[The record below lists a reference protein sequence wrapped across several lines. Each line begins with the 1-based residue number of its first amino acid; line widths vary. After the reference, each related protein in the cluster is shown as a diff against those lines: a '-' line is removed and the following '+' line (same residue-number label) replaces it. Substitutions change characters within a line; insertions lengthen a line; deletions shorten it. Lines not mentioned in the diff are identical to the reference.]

1 MSEALQ
7 NSNTLDTPIQFI
19 KGVGPKRAE
28 VLHSL
33 GISTIKDLL
42 YYFPRKYVDRTSL
55 STIGSIQEG
64 DEVNLVGRVKSVN
77 LRRMK
82 KGNFVTANVADHT
95 GSIRLMWFNAADYI
109 HQSLKVGD
117 LLTMHGKVAAYK
129 GSHQIVH
136 PEYDK
141 LNANEISLTT
151 GFIIPVYP
159 LTDDLKKSGLE
170 NRNLRKI
177 IYLALQSVEN
187 IDDHFDT
194 DLREQF
200 DIQDLNTALRNI
212 HYPKDFVSLEK
223 SVHRLKYDE
232 HFFLQLLLA
241 KRKSKIKEN
250 KYDSIKFKTKS
261 YNKILKNL
269 HFELT
274 GSQQLSLREIVDD
287 FLSENPMNRMIQG
300 DVGCGKTIVSIL
312 ASAIVVDN
320 NYQVA
325 IMAPTDLLS
334 KQLFKNF
341 KSQFESIGV
350 ECTLLVGSLKPKE
363 KNKVLGEIKSGKSN
377 IIIGTHALFQKDVI
391 FNNLGFVVIDEQHR
405 FGVNQRQKLLSKSNN
420 PNLMAMT
427 ATPIPRTLAITYNG
441 DMDLSIID
449 ELPKNRPDIH
459 TSFIEKENL
468 STAFNFIREK
478 VEDGGQTII
487 VYPLIN
493 ESEKQDLSAAV
504 ESYEYLR
511 DNIFP
516 DLTVGLMHGKLE
528 DENKNL
534 EMKNFMKGEID
545 ILVSTTVVEV
555 GIDNPNVNVMLIN
568 NSERFGLSQLHQLRG
583 RVGRGT
589 MESYCLLCSDS
600 ESPKTKERLSIIVNS
615 RNGFEIAD
623 EDLKLRGPGEFFG
636 EKQSGFVKFKIA
648 DLITDG
654 PIIRDARMKAF
665 EIIKNDANLSQ
676 ENHSFIKQKFDNEYF
691 KLFLKTAE
699 HAVDPNQD
707 PISK

>member
-7 NSNTLDTPIQFI
+7 NSNSLDTPIQFI
-19 KGVGPKRAE
+19 KGVGPKRAK
-28 VLHSL
+28 VLESL
-33 GISTIKDLL
+33 NIFTIKDLL
-42 YYFPRKYVDRTSL
+42 YYFPRKYLDRTSL
-55 STIGSIQEG
+55 STIGSISEG

-129 GSHQIVH
+129 GSPQIVH

-159 LTDDLKKSGLE
+159 LTDDLKKSGLD

-177 IYLALQSVEN
+177 IYLALESVDS
-187 IDDHFDT
+187 IDDHFDK
-194 DLREQF
+194 DLRKKFNIEDL
-200 DIQDLNTALRNI
+200 DISLRNI
-212 HYPKDFVSLEK
+212 HYPKNFESLEK
-223 SVHRLKYDE
+223 STHRLKYDE

-241 KRKSKIKEN
+241 MRKSKIKEN

-269 HFELT
+269 DFELT

-287 FLSENPMNRMIQG
+287 FISENPMNRMIQG

-312 ASAIVVDN
+312 ASSIVVDN
-320 NYQVA
+320 DYQVG

-334 KQLFKNF
+334 KQLYKNF
-341 KSQFESIGV
+341 KSHFEAIGIK
-350 ECTLLVGSLKPKE
+350 CSLLVGSLKPKD
-363 KNKVLGEIKSGKSN
+363 KDKVLKDIKLGKSN
-377 IIIGTHALFQKDVI
+377 IIIGTHALFQKDVQ
-391 FNNLGFVVIDEQHR
+391 FHNLGFVVIDEQHR
-405 FGVNQRQKLLSKSNN
+405 FGVNQRQKLLSKSTN

-459 TSFIEKENL
+459 TSFIEKDNL
-468 STAFNFIREK
+468 STAFNFVREK
-478 VEDGGQTII
+478 VESGGQTII

-504 ESYEYLR
+504 ESYEYLS
-511 DNIFP
+511 NSIFP
-516 DLTVGLMHGKLE
+516 DLNVGLMHGQLE
-528 DENKNL
+528 DENKNN
-534 EMKNFMKGEID
+534 EMQKFMEGDID

-583 RVGRGT
+583 RVGRGSL
-589 MESYCLLCSDS
+589 ESYCLLCSDS

-654 PIIRDARMKAF
+654 PIIRDARMNAF
-665 EIIKNDANLSQ
+665 EIIKNDANLTQ
-676 ENHSFIKQKFDNEYF
+676 NNHINIKQKFDDEYLQ
-691 KLFLKTAE
+691 LFLKTT
-699 HAVDPNQD
+699 VN
-707 PISK
+707 

>member
-7 NSNTLDTPIQFI
+7 NSNSLDTPIQFI
-19 KGVGPKRAE
+19 KGVGPKRAK
-28 VLHSL
+28 VLESL
-33 GISTIKDLL
+33 NIFTIKDLL
-42 YYFPRKYVDRTSL
+42 YYFPRKYLDRTSL
-55 STIGSIQEG
+55 STIGSISEG

-129 GSHQIVH
+129 GSPQIVH

-159 LTDDLKKSGLE
+159 LTDDLKKSGLD

-177 IYLALQSVEN
+177 IYLALESVDS
-187 IDDHFDT
+187 IDDHFDK
-194 DLREQF
+194 DLRKKFNIEDL
-200 DIQDLNTALRNI
+200 DISLRNI
-212 HYPKDFVSLEK
+212 HYPKNFESLEK
-223 SVHRLKYDE
+223 STHRLKYDE

-241 KRKSKIKEN
+241 MRKSKIKEN

-269 HFELT
+269 DFELT

-287 FLSENPMNRMIQG
+287 FISENPMNRMIQG

-312 ASAIVVDN
+312 ASSIVVDN
-320 NYQVA
+320 DYQVG

-334 KQLFKNF
+334 KQLYKNF
-341 KSQFESIGV
+341 KSHFEAIGIK
-350 ECTLLVGSLKPKE
+350 CSLLVGSLKPKD
-363 KNKVLGEIKSGKSN
+363 KDKVLEDVKLGKSN
-377 IIIGTHALFQKDVI
+377 IIIGTHALFQKDVQ
-391 FNNLGFVVIDEQHR
+391 FHNLGFVVIDEQHR
-405 FGVNQRQKLLSKSNN
+405 FGVNQRQKLLSKSTN

-459 TSFIEKENL
+459 TSFIEKDNL

-478 VEDGGQTII
+478 VESGGQTII

-504 ESYEYLR
+504 ESYEYLS
-511 DNIFP
+511 NSIFP
-516 DLTVGLMHGKLE
+516 DLNVGLMHGQLE
-528 DENKNL
+528 DENKNN
-534 EMKNFMKGEID
+534 EMQKFMEGDID

-583 RVGRGT
+583 RVGRGSL
-589 MESYCLLCSDS
+589 ESYCLLCSDS

-654 PIIRDARMKAF
+654 PIIRDARMNAF
-665 EIIKNDANLSQ
+665 EIIKNDANLTQ
-676 ENHSFIKQKFDNEYF
+676 NNHINIKQKFDDEYLQ
-691 KLFLKTAE
+691 LFLKTT
-699 HAVDPNQD
+699 VN
-707 PISK
+707 

>member
-7 NSNTLDTPIQFI
+7 NSNSLDTPIQFI
-19 KGVGPKRAE
+19 KGVGPKRAK
-28 VLHSL
+28 VLESL
-33 GISTIKDLL
+33 NIFTIKDLL
-42 YYFPRKYVDRTSL
+42 YYFPRKYLDRTSL
-55 STIGSIQEG
+55 STIGSINEG
-64 DEVNLVGRVKSVN
+64 EEVNLVGRVKSVN

-117 LLTMHGKVAAYK
+117 LLAMNGKVAAYK
-129 GSHQIVH
+129 GSPQIVH

-159 LTDDLKKSGLE
+159 LTEDLKKSGLD

-177 IYLALQSVEN
+177 IYLALESIEN
-187 IDDHFDT
+187 IDDHLNQ
-194 DLREQF
+194 DLRDKFEV
-200 DIQDLNTALRNI
+200 DDLNNSLRNI
-212 HYPKDFVSLEK
+212 HYPKNFKSLD
-223 SVHRLKYDE
+223 SSIHRLKYDE

-241 KRKSKIKEN
+241 KRKSSIKEN
-250 KYDSIKFKTKS
+250 KYDSIKFKTKT

-269 HFELT
+269 DFELT

-312 ASAIVVDN
+312 ASSIVVDN
-320 NYQVA
+320 NYQVG

-334 KQLFKNF
+334 KQLYRNFNSHF
-341 KSQFESIGV
+341 KSIGIK
-350 ECTLLVGSLKPKE
+350 CTLLVGSLKQKE
-363 KNKVLGEIKSGKSN
+363 KIKVLDDIKSGSSN
-377 IIIGTHALFQKDVI
+377 IIIGTHALFQKDVK

-405 FGVNQRQKLLSKSNN
+405 FGVNQRQKLLSKSIN

-459 TSFIEKENL
+459 TSFIENDNL

-478 VEDGGQTII
+478 VEVGGQTII

-504 ESYEYLR
+504 ESFEYLR

-516 DLTVGLMHGKLE
+516 DLKVGLMHGKLE
-528 DENKNL
+528 EENKNN
-534 EMKNFMKGEID
+534 EMKKFMNGNID
-545 ILVSTTVVEV
+545 VLVSTTVVEV
-555 GIDNPNVNVMLIN
+555 GIDNPNVNVILIN

-583 RVGRGT
+583 RVGRGIL
-589 MESYCLLCSDS
+589 ESYCVLCSDS
-600 ESPKTKERLSIIVNS
+600 ESPKTKERLNIIVNS
-615 RNGFEIAD
+615 RNGFDIAD

-654 PIIRDARMKAF
+654 PIIRDARMNAF
-665 EIIKNDANLSQ
+665 EIIKNDANLTQ
-676 ENHSFIKQKFDNEYF
+676 NNHSMIKQKFDDEYLQ
-691 KLFLKTAE
+691 LFLKTT
-699 HAVDPNQD
+699 VN
-707 PISK
+707 

>member
-7 NSNTLDTPIQFI
+7 NSNSLDTPIQFI
-19 KGVGPKRAE
+19 KGVGPKRAK
-28 VLHSL
+28 VLESL
-33 GISTIKDLL
+33 NIFTIKDLL
-42 YYFPRKYVDRTSL
+42 YYFPRKYLDRTSL
-55 STIGSIQEG
+55 STIGSISEG

-129 GSHQIVH
+129 GSPQIVH

-159 LTDDLKKSGLE
+159 LTDDLKKSGLD

-177 IYLALQSVEN
+177 IYLALESVDS
-187 IDDHFDT
+187 IDDHFDK
-194 DLREQF
+194 DLRKKFNIEDL
-200 DIQDLNTALRNI
+200 DISLRNI
-212 HYPKDFVSLEK
+212 HYPKNFESLEK
-223 SVHRLKYDE
+223 STHRLKYDE

-241 KRKSKIKEN
+241 MRKSKIKEN

-269 HFELT
+269 DFELT

-287 FLSENPMNRMIQG
+287 FISENPMNRMIQG

-312 ASAIVVDN
+312 ASSIVVDN
-320 NYQVA
+320 DYQVG

-334 KQLFKNF
+334 KQLYKNF
-341 KSQFESIGV
+341 KSHFEAIGIK
-350 ECTLLVGSLKPKE
+350 CSLLVGSLKPKD
-363 KNKVLGEIKSGKSN
+363 KDKVLKDIKLGKSN
-377 IIIGTHALFQKDVI
+377 IIIGTHALFQKDVQ
-391 FNNLGFVVIDEQHR
+391 FHNLGFVVIDEQHR
-405 FGVNQRQKLLSKSNN
+405 FGVNQRQKLLSKSTN

-459 TSFIEKENL
+459 TSFIEKDNL

-478 VEDGGQTII
+478 IESGGQTII

-504 ESYEYLR
+504 ESYEYLS
-511 DNIFP
+511 NSIFP
-516 DLTVGLMHGKLE
+516 DLNVGLMHGQLE
-528 DENKNL
+528 DENKNN
-534 EMKNFMKGEID
+534 EMQKFMEGDID

-583 RVGRGT
+583 RVGRGSL
-589 MESYCLLCSDS
+589 ESYCLLCSDS

-654 PIIRDARMKAF
+654 PIIRDARMNAF
-665 EIIKNDANLSQ
+665 EIIKNDANLTQ
-676 ENHSFIKQKFDNEYF
+676 NNHINIKQKFDDEYLQ
-691 KLFLKTAE
+691 LFLKTT
-699 HAVDPNQD
+699 VN
-707 PISK
+707 

>member
-33 GISTIKDLL
+33 GISKIKDLL

-64 DEVNLVGRVKSVN
+64 DEVNLVGRIKSVN

-95 GSIRLMWFNAADYI
+95 GSIRLMWFNASDYI

-177 IYLALQSVEN
+177 IYLALQSIEK
-187 IDDHFDT
+187 IDDHFDK

-200 DIQDLNTALRNI
+200 DVEDLNTALRNI
-212 HYPKDFVSLEK
+212 HYPKDFESLEK

-341 KSQFESIGV
+341 KSQFESIGI
-350 ECTLLVGSLKPKE
+350 ECTLLVGSLKPKN
-363 KNKVLGEIKSGKSN
+363 KNKALNEIKSGKSN

-449 ELPKNRPDIH
+449 ELPKNRPNIN
-459 TSFIEKENL
+459 TSYIEKENL
-468 STAFNFIREK
+468 PTAFNFIREK
-478 VEDGGQTII
+478 VEAGGQTII

-534 EMKNFMKGEID
+534 EMNNFMNGDID

-589 MESYCLLCSDS
+589 IESYCLLCSDS

-676 ENHSFIKQKFDNEYF
+676 QNHSFIKQKFDNEYL
-691 KLFLKTAE
+691 KLFLKTT
-699 HAVDPNQD
+699 VN
-707 PISK
+707 

>member
-7 NSNTLDTPIQFI
+7 NSNSLDTPIQFI
-19 KGVGPKRAE
+19 KGVGPKRAK
-28 VLHSL
+28 VLESL
-33 GISTIKDLL
+33 NIFTIKDLL
-42 YYFPRKYVDRTSL
+42 YYFPRKYLDRTSL
-55 STIGSIQEG
+55 STIGSISEG

-129 GSHQIVH
+129 GSPQIVH

-159 LTDDLKKSGLE
+159 LTDDLKKSGLD

-177 IYLALQSVEN
+177 IYLALESVDS
-187 IDDHFDT
+187 IDDHFDK
-194 DLREQF
+194 DLRKKFNIEDL
-200 DIQDLNTALRNI
+200 DISLRNI
-212 HYPKDFVSLEK
+212 HYPKNFESLEK
-223 SVHRLKYDE
+223 STHRLKYDE

-241 KRKSKIKEN
+241 MRKSKIKEN

-269 HFELT
+269 DFELT

-287 FLSENPMNRMIQG
+287 FISENPMNRMIQG

-312 ASAIVVDN
+312 ASSIVVDN
-320 NYQVA
+320 DYQVG

-334 KQLFKNF
+334 KQLYKNF
-341 KSQFESIGV
+341 KSHFEAIGIK
-350 ECTLLVGSLKPKE
+350 CSLLVGSLKPKD
-363 KNKVLGEIKSGKSN
+363 KDKVLKDIKLGKSN
-377 IIIGTHALFQKDVI
+377 IIIGTHALFQKDVK
-391 FNNLGFVVIDEQHR
+391 FHNLGFVVIDEQHR
-405 FGVNQRQKLLSKSNN
+405 FGVNQRQKLLSKSTN

-459 TSFIEKENL
+459 TSFIEKDNL

-478 VEDGGQTII
+478 VESGGQTII

-504 ESYEYLR
+504 ESYEYLS
-511 DNIFP
+511 NSIFP
-516 DLTVGLMHGKLE
+516 DLNVGLMHGQLE
-528 DENKNL
+528 DENKNN
-534 EMKNFMKGEID
+534 EMQKFMEGDID
-545 ILVSTTVVEV
+545 ILISTTVVEV

-583 RVGRGT
+583 RVGRGSL
-589 MESYCLLCSDS
+589 ESYCLLCSDS

-654 PIIRDARMKAF
+654 PIIRDARMNAF
-665 EIIKNDANLSQ
+665 EIIKNDANLTQ
-676 ENHSFIKQKFDNEYF
+676 NNHINIKQKFDDEYLQ
-691 KLFLKTAE
+691 LFLKTT
-699 HAVDPNQD
+699 VN
-707 PISK
+707 

>member
-493 ESEKQDLSAAV
+493 ESEKQDLSAVV
-504 ESYEYLR
+504 ESFEYLR

-676 ENHSFIKQKFDNEYF
+676 ENHSFIKQKFDNEYL
-691 KLFLKTAE
+691 KLFLKTT
-699 HAVDPNQD
+699 VN
-707 PISK
+707 

>member
-7 NSNTLDTPIQFI
+7 NSNSLDTPIQFI
-19 KGVGPKRAE
+19 KGVGPKRAK
-28 VLHSL
+28 VLESL
-33 GISTIKDLL
+33 NIFTIKDLL
-42 YYFPRKYVDRTSL
+42 YYFPRKYLDRTSL
-55 STIGSIQEG
+55 STIGSISEG

-129 GSHQIVH
+129 GSPQIVH

-159 LTDDLKKSGLE
+159 LTDDLKKSGLD

-177 IYLALQSVEN
+177 IYLALESVDS
-187 IDDHFDT
+187 IDDHFDK
-194 DLREQF
+194 DLRKKFNIEDL
-200 DIQDLNTALRNI
+200 DISLRNI
-212 HYPKDFVSLEK
+212 HYPKNFESLEK
-223 SVHRLKYDE
+223 STHRLKYDE

-241 KRKSKIKEN
+241 MRKSKIKEN

-269 HFELT
+269 DFELT

-287 FLSENPMNRMIQG
+287 FISENPMNRMIQG

-312 ASAIVVDN
+312 ASSIVVDN
-320 NYQVA
+320 DYQVG

-334 KQLFKNF
+334 KQLYKNF
-341 KSQFESIGV
+341 KSHFEAIGIK
-350 ECTLLVGSLKPKE
+350 CSLLVGSLKPKD
-363 KNKVLGEIKSGKSN
+363 KDKVLEDIKLGKSN
-377 IIIGTHALFQKDVI
+377 IIIGTHALFQKDVQ
-391 FNNLGFVVIDEQHR
+391 FHNLGFVVIDEQHR
-405 FGVNQRQKLLSKSNN
+405 FGVNQRQKLLSKSTN

-459 TSFIEKENL
+459 TSFIEKDNL

-478 VEDGGQTII
+478 VESGGQTII

-504 ESYEYLR
+504 ESYEYLS
-511 DNIFP
+511 NSIFP
-516 DLTVGLMHGKLE
+516 DLNVGLMHGQLE
-528 DENKNL
+528 DENKNN
-534 EMKNFMKGEID
+534 EMQKFMEGDID

-583 RVGRGT
+583 RVGRGSL
-589 MESYCLLCSDS
+589 ESYCLLCSDS

-648 DLITDG
+648 DLISDG
-654 PIIRDARMKAF
+654 PIIRDARMNAF
-665 EIIKNDANLSQ
+665 EIIKNDANLTQ
-676 ENHSFIKQKFDNEYF
+676 NNHINIKQKFDDEYLQ
-691 KLFLKTAE
+691 LFLKTT
-699 HAVDPNQD
+699 VN
-707 PISK
+707 

>member
-187 IDDHFDT
+187 IDDHFDS
-194 DLREQF
+194 DLRKQF

-363 KNKVLGEIKSGKSN
+363 KNKVLDEIKSGKSN

-676 ENHSFIKQKFDNEYF
+676 ENHSFIKQKFDNEYL
-691 KLFLKTAE
+691 KLFLKTT
-699 HAVDPNQD
+699 VN
-707 PISK
+707 

>member
-7 NSNTLDTPIQFI
+7 NSNSLDTPIQFI
-19 KGVGPKRAE
+19 KGVGPKRAK
-28 VLHSL
+28 VLESL
-33 GISTIKDLL
+33 NIFTIKDLL
-42 YYFPRKYVDRTSL
+42 YYFPRKYLDRTSL
-55 STIGSIQEG
+55 STIGSISEG

-129 GSHQIVH
+129 GSPQIVH

-159 LTDDLKKSGLE
+159 LTDDLKKSGLD

-177 IYLALQSVEN
+177 IYLALESVES
-187 IDDHFDT
+187 IDDHFEK
-194 DLREQF
+194 DLRKKFNIEDL
-200 DIQDLNTALRNI
+200 DISLRNI
-212 HYPKDFVSLEK
+212 HYPKNFESLEK
-223 SVHRLKYDE
+223 STHRLKYDE

-241 KRKSKIKEN
+241 MRKSKIKEN

-269 HFELT
+269 DFELT

-287 FLSENPMNRMIQG
+287 FISENPMNRMIQG

-312 ASAIVVDN
+312 ASSIVVDN
-320 NYQVA
+320 DYQVG

-334 KQLFKNF
+334 KQLYKNF
-341 KSQFESIGV
+341 KSHFEAIGIK
-350 ECTLLVGSLKPKE
+350 CSLLVGSLKPKD
-363 KNKVLGEIKSGKSN
+363 KDKVLKDIKLGKSN
-377 IIIGTHALFQKDVI
+377 IIIGTHALFQKDVQ
-391 FNNLGFVVIDEQHR
+391 FHNLGFIVIDEQHR
-405 FGVNQRQKLLSKSNN
+405 FGVNQRQKLLSKSTN

-459 TSFIEKENL
+459 TSFIEKDNL

-478 VEDGGQTII
+478 VESGGQTII

-504 ESYEYLR
+504 ESYEYL
-511 DNIFP
+511 NNSIFP
-516 DLTVGLMHGKLE
+516 DLNVGLMHGQLE
-528 DENKNL
+528 DENKNN
-534 EMKNFMKGEID
+534 EMQKFMEGDID

-583 RVGRGT
+583 RVGRGSL
-589 MESYCLLCSDS
+589 ESYCLLCSDS

-654 PIIRDARMKAF
+654 PIIRDARMNAF
-665 EIIKNDANLSQ
+665 EIIKNDANLTQ
-676 ENHSFIKQKFDNEYF
+676 NNHINIKQKFDDEYLQ
-691 KLFLKTAE
+691 LFLKTT
-699 HAVDPNQD
+699 VN
-707 PISK
+707 

>member
-7 NSNTLDTPIQFI
+7 NSNSLDTPIQFI
-19 KGVGPKRAE
+19 KGVGPKRAK
-28 VLHSL
+28 VLESL
-33 GISTIKDLL
+33 NIFTIKDLL
-42 YYFPRKYVDRTSL
+42 YYFPRKYLDRTSL
-55 STIGSIQEG
+55 STIGSISEG

-129 GSHQIVH
+129 GSPQIVH

-159 LTDDLKKSGLE
+159 LTDDLKKSGLD

-177 IYLALQSVEN
+177 IYLALESVDS
-187 IDDHFDT
+187 IDDHFDK
-194 DLREQF
+194 DLRKKFNIEDL
-200 DIQDLNTALRNI
+200 DISLRNI
-212 HYPKDFVSLEK
+212 HYPKNFESLEK
-223 SVHRLKYDE
+223 STHRLKYDE

-241 KRKSKIKEN
+241 MRKSKIKEN

-269 HFELT
+269 DFELT

-287 FLSENPMNRMIQG
+287 FISENPMNRMIQG

-312 ASAIVVDN
+312 ASSIVVDN
-320 NYQVA
+320 DYQVG

-334 KQLFKNF
+334 KQLYKNF
-341 KSQFESIGV
+341 KSHFEAIGIK
-350 ECTLLVGSLKPKE
+350 CSLLVGSLKPKD
-363 KNKVLGEIKSGKSN
+363 KDKVLKDIKLGKSN
-377 IIIGTHALFQKDVI
+377 IIIGTHALFQKDVQ
-391 FNNLGFVVIDEQHR
+391 FHNLGFVVIDEQHR
-405 FGVNQRQKLLSKSNN
+405 FGVNQRQKLLSKSTN

-459 TSFIEKENL
+459 TSFIEKDNL

-478 VEDGGQTII
+478 VESGGQTII

-504 ESYEYLR
+504 ESYEYLS
-511 DNIFP
+511 NSIFP
-516 DLTVGLMHGKLE
+516 DLNVGLMHGQLE
-528 DENKNL
+528 DENKNN
-534 EMKNFMKGEID
+534 EMQKFMEGNID

-583 RVGRGT
+583 RVGRGSL
-589 MESYCLLCSDS
+589 ESYCLLCSDS

-648 DLITDG
+648 DLISDG
-654 PIIRDARMKAF
+654 PIIREARMNAF
-665 EIIKNDANLSQ
+665 EIIKNDANLTQ
-676 ENHSFIKQKFDNEYF
+676 NNHINIKQKFDDEYLQ
-691 KLFLKTAE
+691 LFLKTT
-699 HAVDPNQD
+699 VN
-707 PISK
+707 

>member
-7 NSNTLDTPIQFI
+7 NSNSLDTPIQFI
-19 KGVGPKRAE
+19 KGVGPKRAK
-28 VLHSL
+28 VLESL
-33 GISTIKDLL
+33 NIFTIKDLL
-42 YYFPRKYVDRTSL
+42 YYFPRKYLDRTSL
-55 STIGSIQEG
+55 STIGSISEG

-129 GSHQIVH
+129 GSPQIVH

-159 LTDDLKKSGLE
+159 LTDDLKKSGLD

-177 IYLALQSVEN
+177 IYLALESVDS
-187 IDDHFDT
+187 IDDHFDK
-194 DLREQF
+194 DLRKKFNIEDL
-200 DIQDLNTALRNI
+200 DISLRNI
-212 HYPKDFVSLEK
+212 HYPKNFESLEK
-223 SVHRLKYDE
+223 STHRLKYDE

-241 KRKSKIKEN
+241 MRKSKIKEN

-269 HFELT
+269 DFELT

-287 FLSENPMNRMIQG
+287 FISENPMNRMIQG

-312 ASAIVVDN
+312 ASSIVVDN
-320 NYQVA
+320 DYQVG

-334 KQLFKNF
+334 KQLYKNF
-341 KSQFESIGV
+341 KSHFEAIGIK
-350 ECTLLVGSLKPKE
+350 CSLLVGSLKPKD
-363 KNKVLGEIKSGKSN
+363 KDKVLEDIKLGKSN
-377 IIIGTHALFQKDVI
+377 IIIGTHALFQKDVQ
-391 FNNLGFVVIDEQHR
+391 FHNLGFVVIDEQHR
-405 FGVNQRQKLLSKSNN
+405 FGVNQRQKLLSKSTN

-459 TSFIEKENL
+459 TSFIEKDNL

-478 VEDGGQTII
+478 VESGGQTII

-504 ESYEYLR
+504 ESYEYLS
-511 DNIFP
+511 NSIFP
-516 DLTVGLMHGKLE
+516 DLNVGLMHGQLE
-528 DENKNL
+528 DENKNN
-534 EMKNFMKGEID
+534 EMQKFMEGDID
-545 ILVSTTVVEV
+545 ILISTTVVEV

-583 RVGRGT
+583 RVGRGSL
-589 MESYCLLCSDS
+589 ESYCLLCSDS

-648 DLITDG
+648 DLISDG
-654 PIIRDARMKAF
+654 PIIRDARMNAF
-665 EIIKNDANLSQ
+665 EIIKNDANLTQ
-676 ENHSFIKQKFDNEYF
+676 KNHINIKQKFDDEYL
-691 KLFLKTAE
+691 KLFLKTT
-699 HAVDPNQD
+699 VN
-707 PISK
+707 

>member
-194 DLREQF
+194 DLRKQF

-341 KSQFESIGV
+341 KSQFESIGIK
-350 ECTLLVGSLKPKE
+350 CTLLVGSLKPKE
-363 KNKVLGEIKSGKSN
+363 KNKVLDEIKSGKSN

-534 EMKNFMKGEID
+534 EMKNFMNGEID

-676 ENHSFIKQKFDNEYF
+676 ENHSFIKQKFDNEYL
-691 KLFLKTAE
+691 KLFLKTT
-699 HAVDPNQD
+699 VN
-707 PISK
+707 

>member
-223 SVHRLKYDE
+223 AVHRLKYDE

-241 KRKSKIKEN
+241 IRKSKIKEN

-487 VYPLIN
+487 VYTLIN
-493 ESEKQDLSAAV
+493 DSEKQDLSAAV

-676 ENHSFIKQKFDNEYF
+676 ENHSFIKQKFDNEYL
-691 KLFLKTAE
+691 KLFLKTT
-699 HAVDPNQD
+699 VN
-707 PISK
+707 

>member
-1 MSEALQ
+1 MKEALQ

-212 HYPKDFVSLEK
+212 HYPKDFMSLEK

-341 KSQFESIGV
+341 KSQFESIGIK
-350 ECTLLVGSLKPKE
+350 CTLLVGSLKPKE
-363 KNKVLGEIKSGKSN
+363 KNKVLDEIKSGKSN

-676 ENHSFIKQKFDNEYF
+676 ENHSFIKQKFDNEYL
-691 KLFLKTAE
+691 KLFLKTT
-699 HAVDPNQD
+699 VN
-707 PISK
+707 

>member
-1 MSEALQ
+1 LSEALQ
-7 NSNTLDTPIQFI
+7 NSNSLDTPIQFI
-19 KGVGPKRAE
+19 KGVGPKRAK
-28 VLHSL
+28 VLESL
-33 GISTIKDLL
+33 NIFTIKDLL
-42 YYFPRKYVDRTSL
+42 YYFPRKYLDRTSL
-55 STIGSIQEG
+55 STIGSISEG

-129 GSHQIVH
+129 GSPQIVH

-159 LTDDLKKSGLE
+159 LTDDLKKSGLD

-177 IYLALQSVEN
+177 IYLALESVDS
-187 IDDHFDT
+187 IDDHFDK
-194 DLREQF
+194 DLRKKFNIEDL
-200 DIQDLNTALRNI
+200 DISLRNI
-212 HYPKDFVSLEK
+212 HYPKNFESLEK
-223 SVHRLKYDE
+223 STHRLKYDE

-241 KRKSKIKEN
+241 MRKSKIKEN

-269 HFELT
+269 DFELT

-287 FLSENPMNRMIQG
+287 FISENPMNRMIQG

-312 ASAIVVDN
+312 ASSIVVDN
-320 NYQVA
+320 DYQVG

-334 KQLFKNF
+334 KQLYKNF
-341 KSQFESIGV
+341 KSHFEAIGIK
-350 ECTLLVGSLKPKE
+350 CSLLVGSLKPKD
-363 KNKVLGEIKSGKSN
+363 KDKVLKDIKLGKSN
-377 IIIGTHALFQKDVI
+377 IIIGTHALFQKDVQ
-391 FNNLGFVVIDEQHR
+391 FHNLGFVVIDEQHR
-405 FGVNQRQKLLSKSNN
+405 FGVNQRQKLLSKSTN

-459 TSFIEKENL
+459 TSFIEKDNL

-478 VEDGGQTII
+478 VESGGQTII

-504 ESYEYLR
+504 ESYEYLS
-511 DNIFP
+511 NSIFP
-516 DLTVGLMHGKLE
+516 DLNVGLMHGQLE
-528 DENKNL
+528 DENKNN
-534 EMKNFMKGEID
+534 EMQKFMEGDID

-583 RVGRGT
+583 RVGRGSL
-589 MESYCLLCSDS
+589 ESYCLLCSDS

-654 PIIRDARMKAF
+654 PIIRDARMNAF
-665 EIIKNDANLSQ
+665 EIIKNDANLTQ
-676 ENHSFIKQKFDNEYF
+676 NNHINIKQKFDDEYLQ
-691 KLFLKTAE
+691 LFLKTT
-699 HAVDPNQD
+699 VN
-707 PISK
+707 

>member
-363 KNKVLGEIKSGKSN
+363 KNKVLGQIKSGKSN

-676 ENHSFIKQKFDNEYF
+676 ENHSFIKQKFDNEYL
-691 KLFLKTAE
+691 KLFLKTT
-699 HAVDPNQD
+699 VN
-707 PISK
+707 

>member
-95 GSIRLMWFNAADYI
+95 GSIRLMWFNAADCI

-676 ENHSFIKQKFDNEYF
+676 ENHSFIKQKFDNEYL
-691 KLFLKTAE
+691 KLFLKTT
-699 HAVDPNQD
+699 VN
-707 PISK
+707 

>member
-1 MSEALQ
+1 LSEALQ
-7 NSNTLDTPIQFI
+7 NSNSLDTPIQFI
-19 KGVGPKRAE
+19 KGVGPKRAK
-28 VLHSL
+28 VLESL
-33 GISTIKDLL
+33 NIFTIKDLL
-42 YYFPRKYVDRTSL
+42 YYFPRKYLDRTSL
-55 STIGSIQEG
+55 STIGSISEG

-129 GSHQIVH
+129 GSPQIVH

-159 LTDDLKKSGLE
+159 LTDDLKKSGLD

-177 IYLALQSVEN
+177 IYLALESVDS
-187 IDDHFDT
+187 IDDHFDK
-194 DLREQF
+194 DLRKKFNIE
-200 DIQDLNTALRNI
+200 DLDMSLRNI
-212 HYPKDFVSLEK
+212 HYPKNFESLEK
-223 SVHRLKYDE
+223 STHRLKYDE

-241 KRKSKIKEN
+241 MRKSKIKEN

-269 HFELT
+269 DFELT

-287 FLSENPMNRMIQG
+287 FISENPMNRMIQG

-312 ASAIVVDN
+312 ASSIVVDN
-320 NYQVA
+320 DYQVG

-334 KQLFKNF
+334 KQLYKNF
-341 KSQFESIGV
+341 KSHFEAIGIK
-350 ECTLLVGSLKPKE
+350 CSLLVGSLKPKD
-363 KNKVLGEIKSGKSN
+363 KDKVLKDIKLGKSN
-377 IIIGTHALFQKDVI
+377 IIIGTHALFQKDVQ
-391 FNNLGFVVIDEQHR
+391 FHNLGFVVIDEQHR
-405 FGVNQRQKLLSKSNN
+405 FGVNQRQKLLSKSTN

-459 TSFIEKENL
+459 TSFIEKDNL

-478 VEDGGQTII
+478 VESGGQTII

-504 ESYEYLR
+504 ESYEYLS
-511 DNIFP
+511 NSIFP
-516 DLTVGLMHGKLE
+516 DLNVGLMHGQLE
-528 DENKNL
+528 DENKNN
-534 EMKNFMKGEID
+534 EMQKFMEGDID
-545 ILVSTTVVEV
+545 ILISTTVVEV

-583 RVGRGT
+583 RVGRGSL
-589 MESYCLLCSDS
+589 ESYCLLCSDS

-654 PIIRDARMKAF
+654 PIIRDARMNAF
-665 EIIKNDANLSQ
+665 EIIKNDANLTQ
-676 ENHSFIKQKFDNEYF
+676 NNHINIKQKFDDEYLQ
-691 KLFLKTAE
+691 LFLKTT
-699 HAVDPNQD
+699 VN
-707 PISK
+707 

>member
-7 NSNTLDTPIQFI
+7 NSNSLDTPIQFI
-19 KGVGPKRAE
+19 KGVGPKRAK
-28 VLHSL
+28 VLESL
-33 GISTIKDLL
+33 NIFTIKDLL
-42 YYFPRKYVDRTSL
+42 YYFPRKYLDRTSL
-55 STIGSIQEG
+55 STIGSISEG

-129 GSHQIVH
+129 GSPQIVH

-159 LTDDLKKSGLE
+159 LTDDLKKSGLD

-177 IYLALQSVEN
+177 IYLALESVDN
-187 IDDHFDT
+187 IDDHFDK
-194 DLREQF
+194 DLRKKFNIEDL
-200 DIQDLNTALRNI
+200 DISLRNI
-212 HYPKDFVSLEK
+212 HYPKNFESLEK
-223 SVHRLKYDE
+223 STHRLKYDE

-241 KRKSKIKEN
+241 MRKSKIKEN

-269 HFELT
+269 DFELT

-287 FLSENPMNRMIQG
+287 FISENPMNRMIQG

-312 ASAIVVDN
+312 ASSIVVDN
-320 NYQVA
+320 DYQVG

-334 KQLFKNF
+334 KQLYKNF
-341 KSQFESIGV
+341 KSHFEAIGIK
-350 ECTLLVGSLKPKE
+350 CSLLVGSLKPKD
-363 KNKVLGEIKSGKSN
+363 KDKVLKDIKLGESN
-377 IIIGTHALFQKDVI
+377 IIIGTHALFQKDVQ
-391 FNNLGFVVIDEQHR
+391 FHNLGFVVIDEQHR
-405 FGVNQRQKLLSKSNN
+405 FGVNQRQKLLSKSTN

-459 TSFIEKENL
+459 TSFIEKDNL

-478 VEDGGQTII
+478 VESGGQTII

-504 ESYEYLR
+504 ESYEYLS
-511 DNIFP
+511 NSIFP
-516 DLTVGLMHGKLE
+516 DLNVGLMHGQLE
-528 DENKNL
+528 DENKNN
-534 EMKNFMKGEID
+534 EMQKFMEGDID

-583 RVGRGT
+583 RVGRGSL
-589 MESYCLLCSDS
+589 ESYCLLCSDS

-648 DLITDG
+648 DLISDG
-654 PIIRDARMKAF
+654 PIIRDARMNAF
-665 EIIKNDANLSQ
+665 EIIKNDANLTQ
-676 ENHSFIKQKFDNEYF
+676 NNHINIKQKFDDEYLQ
-691 KLFLKTAE
+691 LFLKTT
-699 HAVDPNQD
+699 VN
-707 PISK
+707 

>member
-7 NSNTLDTPIQFI
+7 NSNSLDTPIQFI
-19 KGVGPKRAE
+19 KGVGPKRAK
-28 VLHSL
+28 VLESL
-33 GISTIKDLL
+33 NIFTIRDLL
-42 YYFPRKYVDRTSL
+42 YYFPRKYLDRTSL
-55 STIGSIQEG
+55 STIGSISEG

-109 HQSLKVGD
+109 HKSLKVGD
-117 LLTMHGKVAAYK
+117 LLTMHGKVAAFK
-129 GSHQIVH
+129 GNPQIVH

-159 LTDDLKKSGLE
+159 LTDDLKKSGLD

-177 IYLALQSVEN
+177 IYLALESVES
-187 IDDHFDT
+187 IDDHFDK
-194 DLREQF
+194 DLRKKFNIEDL
-200 DIQDLNTALRNI
+200 DISLRNI
-212 HYPKDFVSLEK
+212 HYPKNFESLEK
-223 SVHRLKYDE
+223 STHRLKYDE

-241 KRKSKIKEN
+241 MRKSKIKEN

-269 HFELT
+269 DFELT

-287 FLSENPMNRMIQG
+287 FISENPMNRMIQG

-312 ASAIVVDN
+312 ASSIVVDN
-320 NYQVA
+320 DYQVG

-334 KQLFKNF
+334 KQLYKNF
-341 KSQFESIGV
+341 KSHFEAIGIK
-350 ECTLLVGSLKPKE
+350 CSLLVGSLKPKD
-363 KNKVLGEIKSGKSN
+363 KDKILKDIKLGKSN
-377 IIIGTHALFQKDVI
+377 IIIGTHALFQKDVQ
-391 FNNLGFVVIDEQHR
+391 FHNLGFVVIDEQHR
-405 FGVNQRQKLLSKSNN
+405 FGVNQRQKLLSKSTN

-459 TSFIEKENL
+459 TSFIEKDNL
-468 STAFNFIREK
+468 PTAFNFIREK
-478 VEDGGQTII
+478 VESGGQTII

-504 ESYEYLR
+504 ESYEYLS
-511 DNIFP
+511 NSIFP
-516 DLTVGLMHGKLE
+516 DLNVGLIHGQLE
-528 DENKNL
+528 DENKNN
-534 EMKNFMKGEID
+534 EMQKFMEGDID

-583 RVGRGT
+583 RVGRGSL
-589 MESYCLLCSDS
+589 ESYCLLCSDS

-648 DLITDG
+648 DLISDG
-654 PIIRDARMKAF
+654 PIIRDARMNAF
-665 EIIKNDANLSQ
+665 EIIKNDANLTQ
-676 ENHSFIKQKFDNEYF
+676 NNHINIKQKFDDEYLQ
-691 KLFLKTAE
+691 LFLKTT
-699 HAVDPNQD
+699 VN
-707 PISK
+707 

>member
-95 GSIRLMWFNAADYI
+95 GSVRLMWFNAADYI

-129 GSHQIVH
+129 GSHQIIH

-187 IDDHFDT
+187 IDDHFDS

-200 DIQDLNTALRNI
+200 DIQDLNSALRNI
-212 HYPKDFVSLEK
+212 HYPKDFISLEK

-287 FLSENPMNRMIQG
+287 FHSENPMNRMIQG

-363 KNKVLGEIKSGKSN
+363 KNKVLDEIKSGKSN

-468 STAFNFIREK
+468 SAAFNFIREK

-516 DLTVGLMHGKLE
+516 DLTLGLMHGKLE

-534 EMKNFMKGEID
+534 EMNNFMEGEID

-676 ENHSFIKQKFDNEYF
+676 ENHSFIKQKFDNEYL
-691 KLFLKTAE
+691 KLFLKTT
-699 HAVDPNQD
+699 VN
-707 PISK
+707 

>member
-7 NSNTLDTPIQFI
+7 NSNSLDTPIQFI
-19 KGVGPKRAE
+19 KGVGPKRAK
-28 VLHSL
+28 VLESL
-33 GISTIKDLL
+33 NIFTIKDLL
-42 YYFPRKYVDRTSL
+42 YYFPRKYLDRTSL
-55 STIGSIQEG
+55 STIGSISEG

-129 GSHQIVH
+129 GSPQIVH

-159 LTDDLKKSGLE
+159 LTDDLKKSGLD

-177 IYLALQSVEN
+177 IYLALESVDS
-187 IDDHFDT
+187 IDDHFDK
-194 DLREQF
+194 DLRKKFNIEDL
-200 DIQDLNTALRNI
+200 DISLRNI
-212 HYPKDFVSLEK
+212 HYPKNFESLEK
-223 SVHRLKYDE
+223 STHRLKYDE

-241 KRKSKIKEN
+241 MRKSKIKEN

-269 HFELT
+269 DFELT

-287 FLSENPMNRMIQG
+287 FISENPMNRMIQG

-312 ASAIVVDN
+312 ASSIVVDN
-320 NYQVA
+320 DYQVG

-334 KQLFKNF
+334 KQLYKNF
-341 KSQFESIGV
+341 KSHFEAIGIK
-350 ECTLLVGSLKPKE
+350 CSLLVGSLKPKD
-363 KNKVLGEIKSGKSN
+363 KDKVLKDIKLGKSN
-377 IIIGTHALFQKDVI
+377 IIIGTHALFQKDVK
-391 FNNLGFVVIDEQHR
+391 FHNLGFVVIDEQHR
-405 FGVNQRQKLLSKSNN
+405 FGVNQRQKLLSKSTN

-459 TSFIEKENL
+459 TSFIEKDNL

-478 VEDGGQTII
+478 VESGGQTII

-493 ESEKQDLSAAV
+493 ESEKKDLSAAV
-504 ESYEYLR
+504 ESYEYLS
-511 DNIFP
+511 NSIFP
-516 DLTVGLMHGKLE
+516 DLNVGLMHGQLE
-528 DENKNL
+528 DGNKNN
-534 EMKNFMKGEID
+534 EMQKFMKGDID

-583 RVGRGT
+583 RVGRGSL
-589 MESYCLLCSDS
+589 ESYCLLSSDN

-654 PIIRDARMKAF
+654 PIIRDARMNAF
-665 EIIKNDANLSQ
+665 EIIKNDANLTQ
-676 ENHSFIKQKFDNEYF
+676 NNHINIKQKFDDEYLQ
-691 KLFLKTAE
+691 LFLKTT
-699 HAVDPNQD
+699 VN
-707 PISK
+707 

>member
-7 NSNTLDTPIQFI
+7 NSNSLDTPIQFI
-19 KGVGPKRAE
+19 KGVGPKRAK
-28 VLHSL
+28 VLESL
-33 GISTIKDLL
+33 NIFTIKDLL
-42 YYFPRKYVDRTSL
+42 YYFPRKYLDRTSL
-55 STIGSIQEG
+55 STIGSISEG

-129 GSHQIVH
+129 GSPQIVH

-159 LTDDLKKSGLE
+159 LTDDLKKSGLD

-177 IYLALQSVEN
+177 IYLALESVDN
-187 IDDHFDT
+187 IDDHFDK
-194 DLREQF
+194 DLRKKFNIEDL
-200 DIQDLNTALRNI
+200 DISLRNI
-212 HYPKDFVSLEK
+212 HYPKNFESLEK
-223 SVHRLKYDE
+223 STHRLKYDE

-241 KRKSKIKEN
+241 MRKSKIKEN

-269 HFELT
+269 DFELT

-287 FLSENPMNRMIQG
+287 FISENPMNRMIQG

-312 ASAIVVDN
+312 ASSIVVDN
-320 NYQVA
+320 DYQVG

-334 KQLFKNF
+334 KQLYKNF
-341 KSQFESIGV
+341 KSHFEAIGIK
-350 ECTLLVGSLKPKE
+350 CSLLVGSLKPKD
-363 KNKVLGEIKSGKSN
+363 KDRVLKDIKLGKSN
-377 IIIGTHALFQKDVI
+377 IIIGTHALFQKDVQ
-391 FNNLGFVVIDEQHR
+391 FHNLGFVVIDEQHR
-405 FGVNQRQKLLSKSNN
+405 FGVNQRQKLLSKSTN

-459 TSFIEKENL
+459 TSFIEKDNL

-478 VEDGGQTII
+478 VESGGQTII

-504 ESYEYLR
+504 ESYEYLS
-511 DNIFP
+511 NSIFP
-516 DLTVGLMHGKLE
+516 DLNVGLMHGQLE
-528 DENKNL
+528 DENKNN
-534 EMKNFMKGEID
+534 EMQKFMEGDID

-583 RVGRGT
+583 RVGRGSL
-589 MESYCLLCSDS
+589 ESYCLLCSDS

-654 PIIRDARMKAF
+654 PIIRDARMNAF
-665 EIIKNDANLSQ
+665 EIIKNDANLTHN
-676 ENHSFIKQKFDNEYF
+676 NHINIKQKFDDEYLQ
-691 KLFLKTAE
+691 LFLKTT
-699 HAVDPNQD
+699 VN
-707 PISK
+707 

>member
-274 GSQQLSLREIVDD
+274 GSQKLSLREIVDD

-363 KNKVLGEIKSGKSN
+363 KNKVLDEIKSGKSN

-676 ENHSFIKQKFDNEYF
+676 ENHSFIKQKFDNEYL
-691 KLFLKTAE
+691 KLFLKTT
-699 HAVDPNQD
+699 VN
-707 PISK
+707 

>member
-95 GSIRLMWFNAADYI
+95 GSVRLMWFNAADYI

-200 DIQDLNTALRNI
+200 DIQYLNTSLRNI

-676 ENHSFIKQKFDNEYF
+676 ENHSFIKQKFDNEYL
-691 KLFLKTAE
+691 KLFLKTT
-699 HAVDPNQD
+699 VN
-707 PISK
+707 

>member
-1 MSEALQ
+1 LSEALQ
-7 NSNTLDTPIQFI
+7 NSNSLDTPIQFI
-19 KGVGPKRAE
+19 KGVGPKRAK
-28 VLHSL
+28 VLESL
-33 GISTIKDLL
+33 NIFTIKDLL
-42 YYFPRKYVDRTSL
+42 YYFPRKYLDRTSL
-55 STIGSIQEG
+55 STIGSISEG

-117 LLTMHGKVAAYK
+117 LLTVHGKVAAYK
-129 GSHQIVH
+129 GSPQIVH

-159 LTDDLKKSGLE
+159 LTDDLKKSGLD

-177 IYLALQSVEN
+177 IYLALESVDS
-187 IDDHFDT
+187 IDDHFDK
-194 DLREQF
+194 DLRKKFNIEDL
-200 DIQDLNTALRNI
+200 DISLRNI
-212 HYPKDFVSLEK
+212 HYPKNFESLEK
-223 SVHRLKYDE
+223 STHRLKYDE

-241 KRKSKIKEN
+241 MRKSKIKEN

-269 HFELT
+269 DFELT

-287 FLSENPMNRMIQG
+287 FISENPMNRMIQG

-312 ASAIVVDN
+312 ASSIVVDN
-320 NYQVA
+320 DYQVG

-334 KQLFKNF
+334 KQLYKNF
-341 KSQFESIGV
+341 KSHFEAIGIK
-350 ECTLLVGSLKPKE
+350 CSLLVGSLKPKD
-363 KNKVLGEIKSGKSN
+363 KDKVLKDIKLGKSN
-377 IIIGTHALFQKDVI
+377 IIIGTHALFQKDVQ
-391 FNNLGFVVIDEQHR
+391 FHNLGFVVIDEQHR
-405 FGVNQRQKLLSKSNN
+405 FGVNQRQKLLSKSTN

-459 TSFIEKENL
+459 TSFIEKDNL

-478 VEDGGQTII
+478 VESGGQTII

-504 ESYEYLR
+504 ESYKYLS
-511 DNIFP
+511 NSIFP
-516 DLTVGLMHGKLE
+516 DLNVGLMHGQLE
-528 DENKNL
+528 DENKNN
-534 EMKNFMKGEID
+534 EMQKFMEGDID

-583 RVGRGT
+583 RVGRGSL
-589 MESYCLLCSDS
+589 ESYCLLCSDS

-654 PIIRDARMKAF
+654 PIIRDARMNAF
-665 EIIKNDANLSQ
+665 EIIKNDANLTQ
-676 ENHSFIKQKFDNEYF
+676 NNHINIKQKFDDEYLQ
-691 KLFLKTAE
+691 LFLKTT
-699 HAVDPNQD
+699 VN
-707 PISK
+707 

>member
-187 IDDHFDT
+187 IDDHFDN
-194 DLREQF
+194 DLRKQF

-363 KNKVLGEIKSGKSN
+363 KNKVLDEIKSGKSN

-676 ENHSFIKQKFDNEYF
+676 ENHSFIKQKFDNEYL
-691 KLFLKTAE
+691 KLFLKTT
-699 HAVDPNQD
+699 VN
-707 PISK
+707 

>member
-212 HYPKDFVSLEK
+212 QYPKDFVSLEK

-676 ENHSFIKQKFDNEYF
+676 ENHSFIKQKFDNEYL
-691 KLFLKTAE
+691 KLFLKTT
-699 HAVDPNQD
+699 VN
-707 PISK
+707 

>member
-7 NSNTLDTPIQFI
+7 NSNSLDTPIQFI
-19 KGVGPKRAE
+19 KGVGPKRAK
-28 VLHSL
+28 VLESL
-33 GISTIKDLL
+33 NIFTIKDLL
-42 YYFPRKYVDRTSL
+42 YYFPRKYLDRTSL
-55 STIGSIQEG
+55 STIGSISEG

-129 GSHQIVH
+129 GSPQIVH

-159 LTDDLKKSGLE
+159 LTDDLKKSGLD

-177 IYLALQSVEN
+177 IYLALESVDS
-187 IDDHFDT
+187 IDDHFDK
-194 DLREQF
+194 DLRKKFNIEDL
-200 DIQDLNTALRNI
+200 DISLRNI
-212 HYPKDFVSLEK
+212 HYPKNFESLEK
-223 SVHRLKYDE
+223 STHRLKYDE

-241 KRKSKIKEN
+241 MRKSKIKEN

-269 HFELT
+269 DFELT

-287 FLSENPMNRMIQG
+287 FISENPMNRMIQG

-312 ASAIVVDN
+312 ASSIVVDN
-320 NYQVA
+320 DYQVG

-334 KQLFKNF
+334 KQLYKNF
-341 KSQFESIGV
+341 KSHFEAIGIK
-350 ECTLLVGSLKPKE
+350 CSLLVGSLKPKD
-363 KNKVLGEIKSGKSN
+363 KDKVLKDIKLGKSN
-377 IIIGTHALFQKDVI
+377 IIIGTHALFQKDVQ
-391 FNNLGFVVIDEQHR
+391 FHNLGFVVIDEQHR
-405 FGVNQRQKLLSKSNN
+405 FGVNQRQKLLSKSTN

-459 TSFIEKENL
+459 TSFIEKDNL

-478 VEDGGQTII
+478 VESGGQTII

-504 ESYEYLR
+504 ESYEYLS
-511 DNIFP
+511 NSIFP
-516 DLTVGLMHGKLE
+516 DLNVGLMHGQLE
-528 DENKNL
+528 DENKNN
-534 EMKNFMKGEID
+534 EMQKFMEGDID

-583 RVGRGT
+583 RVGRGSL
-589 MESYCLLCSDS
+589 ESYCLLCSDS

-654 PIIRDARMKAF
+654 PIIRDARMNAF
-665 EIIKNDANLSQ
+665 EIIKNDANLTQ
-676 ENHSFIKQKFDNEYF
+676 NNHLNIKQKFDDEYLQ
-691 KLFLKTAE
+691 LFLKTT
-699 HAVDPNQD
+699 VN
-707 PISK
+707 